1 MKKNYRLLALA
12 TGTTILTG
20 AVTGCGAF
28 AGTDGA
34 ATMPQADTTY
44 NNTSNDVEAP
54 ATDQNGYSESGSSAA
69 AQEAY
74 SESESCAIA
83 PEMYSEG
90 ASNSMA
96 AKAYADSEESIAMAS
111 ESRDCYQGND
121 FIYCYPD
128 SKEINTES
136 YDKPD
141 ENGFLLSKAQ
151 PLSTFAA
158 DVDTAS
164 YANVRRMIENG
175 YNAIE
180 IPSDAV
186 RPEEFINYFKYDLAS
201 PEKGEKFAVTTEVS
215 TCPWNKDH
223 QLMFVGVKAED
234 PYKETIPKS
243 NLVFLIDVSGSMDD
257 KDKLYLLQDSLK
269 DLVDNLPGEGIVSI
283 VTYASR
289 EEVILDGVDMRD
301 KGVIKRAIS
310 SLSAGGST
318 AGERGMEMAYEIA
331 ADHFIDGG
339 NNRIIMATDGDLNVG
354 ISDPDELEKFIEKKK
369 ESGIFLSVL
378 GFGDGNYK
386 DDRLERLADCGN
398 GNYSYIDSK
407 LEGHKVLVEE
417 MTSTLVTVAKDVK
430 FQVEFNPAVVNAYR
444 LIGYENRQMDAV
456 DFNDDKKDGGEVGA
470 GHSVVAL
477 YEIIP
482 AGSESAIDLKYQQSE
497 NDASDEF
504 ATVKIRYK
512 EPDADRSELRSYAVG
527 SDNFNETPS
536 ENLTFA
542 ELAAE
547 FAMLLSDS
555 DYAGNL
561 TYKDILQS
569 YRQIENTDEYKE
581 EFYNLVRM
589 VEKRD

>member
-12 TGTTILTG
+12 TGTAILTG
-20 AVTGCGAF
+20 AVTGCGAS
-28 AGTDGA
+28 AGKDGA
-34 ATMPQADTTY
+34 TTIPQTDTTY
-44 NNTSNDVEAP
+44 SNTPYDVETP
-54 ATDQNGYSESGSSAA
+54 ATDQNGYSESGSSAT
-69 AQEAY
+69 AQEVY
-74 SESESCAIA
+74 SESESIALA
-83 PEMYSEG
+83 PEMYSAG
-90 ASNSMA
+90 GSNSMA
-96 AKAYADSEESIAMAS
+96 AKAYTDSDSIAMAS
-111 ESRDCYQGND
+111 ESRDFSQGEE
-121 FIYCYPD
+121 FVYCYPY

-175 YNAIE
+175 YNATE
-180 IPSDAV
+180 IPTDAV

-201 PEKGEKFAVTTEVS
+201 PEKGEKFGVTTEVS

-301 KGVIKRAIS
+301 KGVIKRAITA
-310 SLSAGGST
+310 LSAGGST

-456 DFNDDKKDGGEVGA
+456 DFNNDKKDGGEVGA

-482 AGSESAIDLKYQQSE
+482 AGSESAIDLKYQQNGDE
-497 NDASDEF
+497 TSDEF

-512 EPDADRSELRSYAVG
+512 EPDADKSELRSYAVG
-527 SDNFNETPS
+527 NESFTEVAS

-555 DYAGNL
+555 DYAGDL